1 MKNLFDIKDNVTVI
15 TGGTGVLGRTIAKY
29 LALNGAKVII
39 LGRKEDVGQAIVDD
53 IKNDGG
59 QCEFMKTDV
68 MDEACVQKN
77 CDDIIANFVRIDTLL
92 NAAGGNMPG
101 ATIGPD
107 KTFFD
112 LDASQF
118 SKVLE
123 LNLTGTVIP
132 TQIFLKPMV
141 KQGKGSII
149 NFSSMAAFRPMTRV
163 CGYAAAKAGISNFT
177 QYMATEC
184 AKKFGEGIRVNAIAP
199 GFFITEQNRSL
210 LTNPDGTYTQ
220 RGQDVIRQTPFGRM
234 GEPEE
239 LCGTIHYLMSDA
251 SKFVTGT
258 VAVVD
263 GDKISVRDYEEA
275 KERNVGGRNNL
286 TSDQTYEISNSTLE
300 QMIKDNIMGKEYEA
314 AGFGVT
320 TDELMDQLT
329 GEKPH
334 QWAIQNFGDGN
345 GNVDKQRVNDY
356 IQNLSTMPAEYY
368 NQWVEIEKYLKKD
381 RLEQKFNMD
390 IRSRFMGEIFRE

>member
-77 CDDIIANFVRIDTLL
+77 CDDIIAKYGRIDTLL

-239 LCGTIHYLMSDA
+239 LCGTIHYLMSEA

-258 VAVVD
+258 VAKVD
-263 GDKISVRDYEEA
+263 G
-275 KERNVGGRNNL
+275 
-286 TSDQTYEISNSTLE
+286 
-300 QMIKDNIMGKEYEA
+300 
-314 AGFGVT
+314 GFDVFA
-320 TDELMDQLT
+320 M
-329 GEKPH
+329 
-334 QWAIQNFGDGN
+334 
-345 GNVDKQRVNDY
+345 
-356 IQNLSTMPAEYY
+356 
-368 NQWVEIEKYLKKD
+368 
-381 RLEQKFNMD
+381 
-390 IRSRFMGEIFRE
+390 